1 MYGLEILQLY
11 RGNKYTSLTVVL
23 KKSGSTG
30 LDGCTLNFEKIV
42 KTFLTLM
49 QNMWRT
55 IKAIRN
61 LMRFLEISTFLPK
74 HVKGLKYAF

>member
-55 IKAIRN
+55 TKAIED
-61 LMRFLEISTFLPK
+61 LMRFLEISSFFEQLGCP
-74 HVKGLKYAF
+74 

>member
-23 KKSGSTG
+23 KKSGSTR

-55 IKAIRN
+55 TKAIED
-61 LMRFLEISTFLPK
+61 LMGFLEISSFLEK
-74 HVKGLKYAF
+74 KIFR